1 MFGDRYIHG
10 PNVHIHEITDDS
22 VCIQGECTQGNYHEF
37 VVDKQNVVDYHN
49 GSLIQNAFPT
59 LDTSQRE
66 FLMTGMCCHPIWNQ

>member
-1 MFGDRYIHG
+1 MFGERYIHG

-59 LDTSQRE
+59 LDSSQRE
-66 FLMTGMCCHPIWNQ
+66 FLMPPGRTSIHI